1 MAIQVIFQFKLN
13 QFDICVLVIQPGSH
27 GQLKS
32 YYSGKSLPFSLFLR
46 EHSQC
51 SLLIADTDWASGG
64 YPICGGENQS
74 PINIDSDQTMQ
85 EDYSGFQM
93 SLGYK
98 LVQKGHLENDGHTCE

>member
-1 MAIQVIFQFKLN
+1 MAIQVIFQFKKN
-13 QFDICVLVIQPGSH
+13 QFDFCVLVKPGSH

-32 YYSGKSLPFSLFLR
+32 CFSGKSRLFYPFLS

-51 SLLIADTDWASGG
+51 TLLIADTDWASGG

-74 PINIDSDQTMQ
+74 PINIDSDQAVQ